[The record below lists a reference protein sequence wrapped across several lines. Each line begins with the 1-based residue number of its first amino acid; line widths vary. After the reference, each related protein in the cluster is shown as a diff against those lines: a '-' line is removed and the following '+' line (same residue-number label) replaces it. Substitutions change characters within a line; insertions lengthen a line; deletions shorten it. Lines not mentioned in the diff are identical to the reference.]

1 MNRVLRMT
9 LVAALGMMTI
19 NSMAQ
24 VERPGETT
32 VLDATWT
39 EISAPSATSD
49 GDLHLAGNSVI
60 NFTIKDITK
69 SNYPYSYIATLEVR
83 SANNTVKGTKYYQVN
98 RDKNGNITWKV
109 SDTSGS
115 NWNPTYN
122 WKDVT
127 DVTDNSVKGSIT
139 VSDGATGDYLYM
151 EISGTDDSF
160 WSTDDSFWSK
170 NEVILTALSSTT
182 NRYDIYDHVGLFGG
196 DTGTDINS
204 NRIKDHNDPIDVYV
218 HRTIAGDGAWS
229 TLCLPF
235 DLTDFKVRKAF
246 GDDIVY
252 AEFDRVDLTK
262 KEIHFQSTK
271 EGMKA
276 GQPYLIK
283 NSKATIDNFFADDV
297 TFTKTGI
304 ENLNKSGRK
313 STKVSKGYY
322 YVGLLE
328 PTKVNNN
335 GDATYNFNNRAV
347 YIANPDNDGVQKLKK
362 LSTNGI
368 IKAFRAY
375 LYFPVSNNEIEAG
388 AKESSL
394 FLSLDDILDGGI
406 TGVDKITVDGK
417 PVNNNIYNLNG
428 QLVGTDASVL
438 PQGIYVRNGKKFVI
452 K

>member
-39 EISAPSATSD
+39 EVHKPSATSD

-69 SNYPYSYIATLEVR
+69 SNKSYSYIATLEVR

-98 RDKNGNITWKV
+98 RDRKGNITWKV
-109 SDTSGS
+109 SDTKS
-115 NWNPTYN
+115 NFWGTTYYD

-151 EISGTDDSF
+151 AISIQNKTG
-160 WSTDDSFWSK
+160 
-170 NEVILTALSSTT
+170 EVILTALSSTT
-182 NRYDIYDHVGLFGG
+182 NRYDIYDHVGLFGD
-196 DTGTDINS
+196 DTGTAEADIKS
-204 NRIKDHNDPIDVYV
+204 NRMKDHKAPIDVYV

-235 DLTDFKVRKAF
+235 DLTDFKVKKAF

-252 AEFDRVDLTK
+252 AEFDHVNLTK
-262 KEIHFQSTK
+262 KEIHFMSTE

-276 GQPYLIK
+276 GRPYLIK

-297 TFTKTGI
+297 TFTKTDI
-304 ENLNKSGRK
+304 ENLNKNHRR
-313 STKVSKGYY
+313 STKKSEGYY

-328 PTKVNNN
+328 PTEVNNN
-335 GDATYNFNNRAV
+335 GDATYNPNNRAV
-347 YIANPDNDGVQKLKK
+347 YIANPDNKGVQKLKK
-362 LSTNGI
+362 LKNGT

-375 LYFPVSNNEIEAG
+375 LYFPVSNNEFEAG

>member
-1 MNRVLRMT
+1 MT

-24 VERPGETT
+24 VERPGQTT
-32 VLDATWT
+32 VLDAKWT
-39 EISAPSATSD
+39 EISEPSATSD
-49 GDLHLAGNSVI
+49 GDLHLAGQSTI
-60 NFTIKDITK
+60 NFTIQDKGTGR
-69 SNYPYSYIATLEVR
+69 NYTYIATLEVR
-83 SANNTVKGTKYYQVN
+83 GKDGKAKATKYYKISYDTHLFFSKYKWEESD
-98 RDKNGNITWKV
+98 DKTNWTEIKNI
-109 SDTSGS
+109 SDKST
-115 NWNPTYN
+115 T
-122 WKDVT
+122 
-127 DVTDNSVKGSIT
+127 GSIT
-139 VSDGATGDYLYM
+139 IENGETGDYLYM
-151 EISGTDDSF
+151 EISGT
-160 WSTDDSFWSK
+160 DSFWSK

-182 NRYDIYDHVGLFGG
+182 KRYDIYDHVGLFGN
-196 DTGTDINS
+196 DTGTADIQS
-204 NRIKDHNDPIDVYV
+204 NRIKDHNAPIDVYV
-218 HRTIAGDGAWS
+218 HRTIAGGGAWS

-235 DLTDFKVRKAF
+235 DLTHFKVQKAF

-262 KEIHFQSTK
+262 KEIHFKSTTG
-271 EGMKA
+271 GMKA

-304 ENLNKSGRK
+304 ENLNKNRRK
-313 STKVSKGYY
+313 STKVSEGYY

-328 PTKVNNN
+328 PTQVNNN
-335 GDATYNFNNRAV
+335 GDATYNSNNRAV
-347 YIANPDNDGVQKLKK
+347 YIANPDEDRVQKLKK

-375 LYFPVSNNEIEAG
+375 LYFPVSNNEFEAG

>member
-9 LVAALGMMTI
+9 LVAALGMVTI
-19 NSMAQ
+19 NSIAQ
-24 VERPGETT
+24 VERPGQTT
-32 VLDATWT
+32 VLDAKWT
-39 EISAPSATSD
+39 EISEPSATSD
-49 GDLHLAGNSVI
+49 GDLHLAGQSTI
-60 NFTIKDITK
+60 NFTIQDKGTGL
-69 SNYPYSYIATLEVR
+69 NYTYIATLEVR
-83 SANNTVKGTKYYQVN
+83 GKDGKAKATKYYKISYVIFSEYKWEESD
-98 RDKNGNITWKV
+98 DKTNWTEIKNI
-109 SDTSGS
+109 SDKST
-115 NWNPTYN
+115 T
-122 WKDVT
+122 
-127 DVTDNSVKGSIT
+127 GSIT
-139 VSDGATGDYLYM
+139 IENGATGDYLYM
-151 EISGTDDSF
+151 EISGTG
-160 WSTDDSFWSK
+160 
-170 NEVILTALSSTT
+170 EVILTALSSTT
-182 NRYDIYDHVGLFGG
+182 KRYDIYDHVGLFGG
-196 DTGTDINS
+196 DTGTDIES
-204 NRIKDHNDPIDVYV
+204 NRIKDHNAPIDVYV

-246 GDDIVY
+246 GDSIVY
-252 AEFDRVDLTK
+252 AEFDHVDLTK

-297 TFTKTGI
+297 TFTKDSI
-304 ENLNKSGRK
+304 ETINNNGRK
-313 STKVSKGYY
+313 STKESEGYY

-328 PTKVNNN
+328 PTKVNNY
-335 GDATYNFNNRAV
+335 GDATYNPNNRAV
-347 YIANPDNDGVQKLKK
+347 YIANPDNGVQKLKK
-362 LSTNGI
+362 LSTDGI

>member
-9 LVAALGMMTI
+9 LVAALGMVTI
-19 NSMAQ
+19 NSIAQ
-24 VERPGETT
+24 VERPGQTT

-39 EISAPSATSD
+39 EISEPSATSD
-49 GDLHLAGNSVI
+49 GDLHLAGQSTI
-60 NFTIKDITK
+60 NFTIQDKGTGLK
-69 SNYPYSYIATLEVR
+69 YTYIATLEVR
-83 SANNTVKGTKYYQVN
+83 DKDGQAKAKKYYQISYGVISGYKWEESY
-98 RDKNGNITWKV
+98 DKKNWTEIKNI
-109 SDTSGS
+109 S
-115 NWNPTYN
+115 NKST
-122 WKDVT
+122 T
-127 DVTDNSVKGSIT
+127 GSIT
-139 VSDGATGDYLYM
+139 IENGETGDYLYM
-151 EISGTDDSF
+151 EISDTGGIF
-160 WSTDDSFWSK
+160 PK
-170 NEVILTALSSTT
+170 NEVILTSLSSTT
-182 NRYDIYDHVGLFGG
+182 NRYDIYDHVGLFGE
-196 DTGTDINS
+196 DTGTAEADIKS
-204 NRIKDHNDPIDVYV
+204 NRIKDHNAPIDVYV

-235 DLTDFKVRKAF
+235 DLTNFKVKKAF

-252 AEFDRVDLTK
+252 AEFDHVDLTK
-262 KEIHFQSTK
+262 KEIHFKSTK
-271 EGMKA
+271 DGMKA

-297 TFTKTGI
+297 IFTKTGI
-304 ENLNKSGRK
+304 ETINNNGRK
-313 STKVSKGYY
+313 STKESEGYY

-328 PTKVNNN
+328 PTEVNNN
-335 GDATYNFNNRAV
+335 GDATYNSNNRAV
-347 YIANPDNDGVQKLKK
+347 YIANPDNGVQKLKK
-362 LSTNGI
+362 LSTDGI

-375 LYFPVSNNEIEAG
+375 LYFPVSNNEFEAG
-388 AKESSL
+388 DKESSL

>member
-24 VERPGETT
+24 VERPGQTT
-32 VLDATWT
+32 VLDAKWT
-39 EISAPSATSD
+39 EISEPSATSD
-49 GDLHLAGNSVI
+49 GDLHLAGQSTI
-60 NFTIKDITK
+60 NFTIQDKGTGR
-69 SNYPYSYIATLEVR
+69 NYTYIATLEVR
-83 SANNTVKGTKYYQVN
+83 GKDGKAKATKYYKISYDTHLFFSKYKWEESD
-98 RDKNGNITWKV
+98 DKTNWTEIKNI
-109 SDTSGS
+109 SDKST
-115 NWNPTYN
+115 T
-122 WKDVT
+122 
-127 DVTDNSVKGSIT
+127 GSIT
-139 VSDGATGDYLYM
+139 IENGATGDYLYM
-151 EISGTDDSF
+151 EISGTG
-160 WSTDDSFWSK
+160 
-170 NEVILTALSSTT
+170 EVILTALSSTT
-182 NRYDIYDHVGLFGG
+182 KRYDIYDDVRLFGE
-196 DTGTDINS
+196 DTGTDIKS
-204 NRIKDHNDPIDVYV
+204 NRMKDHNDPIDVYV
-218 HRTIAGDGAWS
+218 HRTIAGGGAWS

-235 DLTDFKVRKAF
+235 DLTHFKVQKAF

-262 KEIHFQSTK
+262 KEIHFKSTTG
-271 EGMKA
+271 GMKA

-297 TFTKTGI
+297 TFTKTDI
-304 ENLNKSGRK
+304 EDLNKNGRK
-313 STKVSKGYY
+313 STKESEGYY

-335 GDATYNFNNRAV
+335 GDATYNSDNRAV
-347 YIANPDNDGVQKLKK
+347 YIANPDEDGVQKLKK
-362 LSTNGI
+362 LSPDGS

-375 LYFPVSNNEIEAG
+375 LYFPVSNNEFEAG

>member
-1 MNRVLRMT
+1 MT

-24 VERPGETT
+24 VERPGQTT
-32 VLDATWT
+32 VLDAKWT
-39 EISAPSATSD
+39 EISEPSATSD
-49 GDLHLAGNSVI
+49 GDLHLAGQSTI
-60 NFTIKDITK
+60 NFTIQDKGTGR
-69 SNYPYSYIATLEVR
+69 NYTYIATLEVR
-83 SANNTVKGTKYYQVN
+83 GKDGKAKATKYYKISYDTHLFFSKYKWEESD
-98 RDKNGNITWKV
+98 DKTNWTEIKNI
-109 SDTSGS
+109 SDKST
-115 NWNPTYN
+115 T
-122 WKDVT
+122 
-127 DVTDNSVKGSIT
+127 GSIT
-139 VSDGATGDYLYM
+139 IENGATGDYLYM
-151 EISGTDDSF
+151 EISGTG
-160 WSTDDSFWSK
+160 
-170 NEVILTALSSTT
+170 EVILTALSSTT
-182 NRYDIYDHVGLFGG
+182 KRYDIYDDVRLFGE
-196 DTGTDINS
+196 DTGTDIKS
-204 NRIKDHNDPIDVYV
+204 NRMKDHNDPIDVYV
-218 HRTIAGDGAWS
+218 HRTIAGGGAWS

-235 DLTDFKVRKAF
+235 DLTHFKVQKAF

-262 KEIHFQSTK
+262 KEIHFKSTTG
-271 EGMKA
+271 GMKA
-276 GQPYLIK
+276 GQPYLIQ
-283 NSKATIDNFFADDV
+283 NRKATIDNFFADDV
-297 TFTKTGI
+297 TFTKTDI
-304 ENLNKSGRK
+304 EDLNKNGRK
-313 STKVSKGYY
+313 STKESEGYY

-335 GDATYNFNNRAV
+335 GDATYNSDNRAV
-347 YIANPDNDGVQKLKK
+347 YIANPDEDGVQKLKK
-362 LSTNGI
+362 LSPDGS

-375 LYFPVSNNEIEAG
+375 LYFPVSNNEFEAG

>member
-1 MNRVLRMT
+1 MT

-83 SANNTVKGTKYYQVN
+83 SANKTVKGTKYYQVN
-98 RDKNGNITWKV
+98 RDKEGNITWKV
-109 SDTSGS
+109 SYTKSG
-115 NWNPTYN
+115 NWMPNYD

-151 EISGTDDSF
+151 AISGPGEAISGPG
-160 WSTDDSFWSK
+160 
-170 NEVILTALSSTT
+170 EVILTALSSTT

-297 TFTKTGI
+297 IFTKTGI
-304 ENLNKSGRK
+304 ETINKNGRRSRK
-313 STKVSKGYY
+313 ESEGYY

-328 PTKVNNN
+328 PTEVNNN
-335 GDATYNFNNRAV
+335 GDATYNPNNRAV
-347 YIANPDNDGVQKLKK
+347 YIANPDNEGVQKLKK
-362 LSTNGI
+362 LKNGT

-375 LYFPVSNNEIEAG
+375 LYFPVSNNEFEAG

>member
-1 MNRVLRMT
+1 MT

-19 NSMAQ
+19 NSIAQ
-24 VERPGETT
+24 VERPGQTT
-32 VLDATWT
+32 VLDAKWT
-39 EISAPSATSD
+39 EISEPSATSD
-49 GDLHLAGNSVI
+49 GDLHLAGQSTI
-60 NFTIKDITK
+60 NFTIQDKGTGL
-69 SNYPYSYIATLEVR
+69 YYTYIATLEVR
-83 SANNTVKGTKYYQVN
+83 DKDGKVKAKKYYKISSVWG
-98 RDKNGNITWKV
+98 RGYKWEESTDKTNWTEIKNI
-109 SDTSGS
+109 SDKST
-115 NWNPTYN
+115 T
-122 WKDVT
+122 
-127 DVTDNSVKGSIT
+127 GSIT
-139 VSDGATGDYLYM
+139 IENGETGDCLYM
-151 EISGTDDSF
+151 EISDTGGF
-160 WSTDDSFWSK
+160 LSK
-170 NEVILTALSSTT
+170 NEVILTSLSSTT
-182 NRYDIYDHVGLFGG
+182 NRYDIYDHVGLFGE
-196 DTGTDINS
+196 DTGTAEADIQS
-204 NRIKDHNDPIDVYV
+204 NCIKDHNAPIDVYV
-218 HRTIAGDGAWS
+218 HRTIAGNGAWS

-235 DLTDFKVRKAF
+235 DLTDFKVKKAF

-252 AEFDRVDLTK
+252 AEFDHVDLTK
-262 KEIHFQSTK
+262 KEIYFKSTK

-304 ENLNKSGRK
+304 ENINKNGRK
-313 STKVSKGYY
+313 STKESEGYY

-328 PTKVNNN
+328 PTKVNNY
-335 GDATYNFNNRAV
+335 GDATYNSNNRAV
-347 YIANPDNDGVQKLKK
+347 YIANPDNGVQKLKK
-362 LSTNGI
+362 LSTDGI

-375 LYFPVSNNEIEAG
+375 LYFPVSNNEFEAG
-388 AKESSL
+388 DKESSL

>member
-24 VERPGETT
+24 VERPGQTT
-32 VLDATWT
+32 VLDAKWT
-39 EISAPSATSD
+39 EVYKPSATSD

-69 SNYPYSYIATLEVR
+69 SYYPYSYIATLEVR
-83 SANNTVKGTKYYQVN
+83 SANKTVKGTKYYQVN
-98 RDKNGNITWKV
+98 RDKEGNVTWKV
-109 SDTSGS
+109 SDTKSGS
-115 NWNPTYN
+115 NRNPTYN

-151 EISGTDDSF
+151 AISGPGEAISGPG
-160 WSTDDSFWSK
+160 
-170 NEVILTALSSTT
+170 EVILTALSSTT

-204 NRIKDHNDPIDVYV
+204 NRIKDHNAPIDVYV
-218 HRTIAGDGAWS
+218 HRTIAGGGAWS

-262 KEIHFQSTK
+262 KEIHFKSTTG
-271 EGMKA
+271 GMTA

-297 TFTKTGI
+297 TFTKDSI
-304 ENLNKSGRK
+304 ETINNNGRK
-313 STKVSKGYY
+313 STKESEGYY

-328 PTKVNNN
+328 PTKVNNY
-335 GDATYNFNNRAV
+335 GDTYNPNNRAV
-347 YIANPDNDGVQKLKK
+347 YIANPDNGVQKLKI
-362 LSTNGI
+362 LSTDGI

>member
-9 LVAALGMMTI
+9 LVAALGMVTI
-19 NSMAQ
+19 NSIAQ
-24 VERPGETT
+24 VERPGQTT
-32 VLDATWT
+32 VLDAKWT
-39 EISAPSATSD
+39 EISEPSATSD
-49 GDLHLAGNSVI
+49 GDLHLAGQSTI
-60 NFTIKDITK
+60 NFTIQDKGTGAK
-69 SNYPYSYIATLEVR
+69 YTYIATLEVR
-83 SANNTVKGTKYYQVN
+83 GKDGKAKATKYYKISYVTHLFFSEYKWEESD
-98 RDKNGNITWKV
+98 DKKNWTEIKNI
-109 SDTSGS
+109 S
-115 NWNPTYN
+115 NKST
-122 WKDVT
+122 T
-127 DVTDNSVKGSIT
+127 GSIT
-139 VSDGATGDYLYM
+139 IENGETGDYLYM
-151 EISGTDDSF
+151 EISDTDGYG
-160 WSTDDSFWSK
+160 SK
-170 NEVILTALSSTT
+170 YEVILTALSSTT
-182 NRYDIYDHVGLFGG
+182 NRYDIYDHVGLFGD
-196 DTGTDINS
+196 DTGTTEADIKS
-204 NRIKDHNDPIDVYV
+204 NRIKDHNAPIDVYV
-218 HRTIAGDGAWS
+218 HRTIAGAGAWS

-235 DLTDFKVRKAF
+235 DLTDFKVKKAF

-262 KEIHFQSTK
+262 KEIHFKSTTG
-271 EGMKA
+271 GMTA

-297 TFTKTGI
+297 TFYKTVI
-304 ENLNKSGRK
+304 ETINMNGRK
-313 STKVSKGYY
+313 STNESEGYY

-347 YIANPDNDGVQKLKK
+347 YIANPDNDGVQKLKI
-362 LSTNGI
+362 LSTNGT

-375 LYFPVSNNEIEAG
+375 LYFPVSNNEFEAG

>member
-1 MNRVLRMT
+1 MT

-39 EISAPSATSD
+39 EISEPSATSD

-69 SNYPYSYIATLEVR
+69 SKYSYSYIATLEVR
-83 SANNTVKGTKYYQVN
+83 STSNTVKGTKYYQVN
-98 RDKNGNITWKV
+98 RDIKGNITWKV
-109 SDTSGS
+109 SDTKSG
-115 NWNPTYN
+115 NWMPNYD

-151 EISGTDDSF
+151 AISTQGTGG
-160 WSTDDSFWSK
+160 
-170 NEVILTALSSTT
+170 EVILTALSSTT

-196 DTGTDINS
+196 DTGTDIKS
-204 NRIKDHNDPIDVYV
+204 NRIKDHNAPIDVYV

-262 KEIHFQSTK
+262 KEIHFKSTTG
-271 EGMKA
+271 GMTA

-297 TFTKTGI
+297 IFTKTGI
-304 ENLNKSGRK
+304 ETINKNGRRSRK
-313 STKVSKGYY
+313 ESEGYY

-328 PTKVNNN
+328 PTEVNNN
-335 GDATYNFNNRAV
+335 GDATYNPNNRAV
-347 YIANPDNDGVQKLKK
+347 YIANPDNGVQKLKI
-362 LSTNGI
+362 LSTDGI

-375 LYFPVSNNEIEAG
+375 LYFPVSNNEFEAG

>member
-1 MNRVLRMT
+1 MT

-24 VERPGETT
+24 VERPGQTT
-32 VLDATWT
+32 VLDAKWT
-39 EISAPSATSD
+39 EISEPSATSD
-49 GDLHLAGNSVI
+49 GDLHLAGQSTI
-60 NFTIKDITK
+60 NFTIQDKGTGR
-69 SNYPYSYIATLEVR
+69 NYTYIATLEVR
-83 SANNTVKGTKYYQVN
+83 GKDGKAKATKYYKISYDTHLFFSKYKWEESD
-98 RDKNGNITWKV
+98 DKTNWTEIKNI
-109 SDTSGS
+109 SDKST
-115 NWNPTYN
+115 T
-122 WKDVT
+122 
-127 DVTDNSVKGSIT
+127 GSIT
-139 VSDGATGDYLYM
+139 IENGATGDYLYM
-151 EISGTDDSF
+151 EISGTG
-160 WSTDDSFWSK
+160 
-170 NEVILTALSSTT
+170 EVILTALSSTT
-182 NRYDIYDHVGLFGG
+182 KRYDIYDHVRLFGE
-196 DTGTDINS
+196 DTGTNIKS
-204 NRIKDHNDPIDVYV
+204 NRMKDHNDPIDVYV
-218 HRTIAGDGAWS
+218 HRTIAGGGAWS

-235 DLTDFKVRKAF
+235 DLTHFKVQKAF

-262 KEIHFQSTK
+262 KEIHFKSTTG
-271 EGMKA
+271 GMKA
-276 GQPYLIK
+276 GQPYLIQ
-283 NSKATIDNFFADDV
+283 NRKATIDNFFADDV
-297 TFTKTGI
+297 TFTKTDI
-304 ENLNKSGRK
+304 EDLNKNGRK
-313 STKVSKGYY
+313 STKESEGYY

-335 GDATYNFNNRAV
+335 GDATYNSDNRAV
-347 YIANPDNDGVQKLKK
+347 YIANPDEDGVQKLKK
-362 LSTNGI
+362 LSPDGS

-375 LYFPVSNNEIEAG
+375 LYFPVSNNEFEAG

>member
-1 MNRVLRMT
+1 MT

-24 VERPGETT
+24 VERPGQTT
-32 VLDATWT
+32 VLDAKWT
-39 EISAPSATSD
+39 EISEPSATSD
-49 GDLHLAGNSVI
+49 GDLHLAGQSTI
-60 NFTIKDITK
+60 NFTIQDKGTGR
-69 SNYPYSYIATLEVR
+69 NYTYIATLEVR
-83 SANNTVKGTKYYQVN
+83 GKDGKAKATKYYKISYDTHLFFSKYKWEESD
-98 RDKNGNITWKV
+98 DKTNWTEIKNI
-109 SDTSGS
+109 SDKST
-115 NWNPTYN
+115 T
-122 WKDVT
+122 
-127 DVTDNSVKGSIT
+127 GSIT
-139 VSDGATGDYLYM
+139 IENGATGDYLYM
-151 EISGTDDSF
+151 EISGTG
-160 WSTDDSFWSK
+160 
-170 NEVILTALSSTT
+170 EVILTALSSTT
-182 NRYDIYDHVGLFGG
+182 KRYDIYDHVGLFGN
-196 DTGTDINS
+196 DTGTADIQS

-235 DLTDFKVRKAF
+235 DLTDVKVKKAF
-246 GDDIVY
+246 GDEIVY
-252 AEFDRVDLTK
+252 AEFDHVNLTK
-262 KEIHFQSTK
+262 KEIHFKSTTG
-271 EGMKA
+271 GMTA
-276 GQPYLIK
+276 GQPYLLK

-304 ENLNKSGRK
+304 ETINNNGRK
-313 STKVSKGYY
+313 STKESEGYY

-347 YIANPDNDGVQKLKK
+347 YIANPDEDGVQKLKK
-362 LSTNGI
+362 LSTNGT

-375 LYFPVSNNEIEAG
+375 LYFPVSNNEFEAG
-388 AKESSL
+388 DKESSL

>member
-32 VLDATWT
+32 VLDAKWT
-39 EISAPSATSD
+39 EISEPSATSD
-49 GDLHLAGNSVI
+49 GDLHLAGQSTI
-60 NFTIKDITK
+60 NFTIQDRGTGLT
-69 SNYPYSYIATLEVR
+69 YTYIATLEVR
-83 SANNTVKGTKYYQVN
+83 DKDGQAKAKKYYKILYGVISGYKWEESY
-98 RDKNGNITWKV
+98 DKKNWTEIKNI
-109 SDTSGS
+109 S
-115 NWNPTYN
+115 NKST
-122 WKDVT
+122 T
-127 DVTDNSVKGSIT
+127 GSIT
-139 VSDGATGDYLYM
+139 IENGATGDYLYM
-151 EISGTDDSF
+151 EISGTG
-160 WSTDDSFWSK
+160 
-170 NEVILTALSSTT
+170 EVILTALSSTT
-182 NRYDIYDHVGLFGG
+182 KRYDIYDHVGLFGG
-196 DTGTDINS
+196 DTGTDIES
-204 NRIKDHNDPIDVYV
+204 NRIKDHNAPIDVYV

-246 GDDIVY
+246 GDSIVY
-252 AEFDRVDLTK
+252 AEFDHVDLTK

-297 TFTKTGI
+297 TFTKDSI
-304 ENLNKSGRK
+304 ETINNNGRK
-313 STKVSKGYY
+313 STKESEGYY

-328 PTKVNNN
+328 PTKVNNY
-335 GDATYNFNNRAV
+335 GDATYNPNNRAV
-347 YIANPDNDGVQKLKK
+347 YIANPDNGVQKLKK
-362 LSTNGI
+362 LSTDGI

-375 LYFPVSNNEIEAG
+375 LYFPVSNNEFEAG
-388 AKESSL
+388 DKESSL

>member
-1 MNRVLRMT
+1 MT
-9 LVAALGMMTI
+9 LVAALGMVTI
-19 NSMAQ
+19 NSIAQ
-24 VERPGETT
+24 VERPGQTT

-49 GDLHLAGNSVI
+49 GDLHLAGQSTI
-60 NFTIKDITK
+60 NFTIQDKGTGVT
-69 SNYPYSYIATLEVR
+69 YTYIATLEVR
-83 SANNTVKGTKYYQVN
+83 GKDGKAKATKYYKISYVPFFVYKWEESD
-98 RDKNGNITWKV
+98 DKTNWTEIKNI
-109 SDTSGS
+109 S
-115 NWNPTYN
+115 NKST
-122 WKDVT
+122 T
-127 DVTDNSVKGSIT
+127 GSIT
-139 VSDGATGDYLYM
+139 IENGETGDYLYM
-151 EISGTDDSF
+151 EISDTGGILP
-160 WSTDDSFWSK
+160 K

-182 NRYDIYDHVGLFGG
+182 KRYDIYDHVGLFGE
-196 DTGTDINS
+196 DTGTANINS
-204 NRIKDHNDPIDVYV
+204 NRIKDHKAPIDVYV

-235 DLTDFKVRKAF
+235 DLTHFKVQKAF
-246 GDDIVY
+246 GDDKIVY

-262 KEIHFQSTK
+262 KEIHFKSTTG
-271 EGMKA
+271 GMKA

-297 TFTKTGI
+297 TFTKDGI
-304 ENLNKSGRK
+304 KDLNKSGRK
-313 STKVSKGYY
+313 SMKESEGYY

-328 PTKVNNN
+328 PTQVNNN
-335 GDATYNFNNRAV
+335 GDATYNSYNRAV

-362 LSTNGI
+362 LSTNGT

-375 LYFPVSNNEIEAG
+375 LYFPVSNNEFEAG

>member
-39 EISAPSATSD
+39 EVHKPSATSD

-69 SNYPYSYIATLEVR
+69 SNYSYSYIATLEVR
-83 SANNTVKGTKYYQVN
+83 SANKTVKGTKYYQVN
-98 RDKNGNITWKV
+98 RDIRGNITWKV
-109 SDTSGS
+109 SDTKSGS
-115 NWNPTYN
+115 NWNPIYN

-127 DVTDNSVKGSIT
+127 DVTDNSVEGSIT

-151 EISGTDDSF
+151 EISGADIF
-160 WSTDDSFWSK
+160 WPK
-170 NEVILTALSSTT
+170 NNEVILTALSSTT
-182 NRYDIYDHVGLFGG
+182 NRYDIYDHVRLFGE
-196 DTGTDINS
+196 DTGTTEADIVS

-235 DLTDFKVRKAF
+235 DLTHFKVQKAF
-246 GDDIVY
+246 GDDDIVY
-252 AEFDRVDLTK
+252 AEFDHVDLTK

-297 TFTKTGI
+297 IFTKTGI
-304 ENLNKSGRK
+304 ETINKNGRR
-313 STKVSKGYY
+313 STKKSEGYY

-328 PTKVNNN
+328 PTEVNNN
-335 GDATYNFNNRAV
+335 GDATYNPYNRAV
-347 YIANPDNDGVQKLKK
+347 YIANPDEDGVQKLKR
-362 LSTNGI
+362 LSTDGI

-375 LYFPVSNNEIEAG
+375 LYFPVSNNEFDEAG

>member
-24 VERPGETT
+24 VERPGQTT
-32 VLDATWT
+32 VLDAKWT
-39 EISAPSATSD
+39 EISEPSATSD
-49 GDLHLAGNSVI
+49 GDLHLAGQSTI
-60 NFTIKDITK
+60 NFTIQDKGTGR
-69 SNYPYSYIATLEVR
+69 NYTYIATLEVR
-83 SANNTVKGTKYYQVN
+83 GKDGKAKATKYYKISYDTHLFFSKYKWEESD
-98 RDKNGNITWKV
+98 DKTNWTEIKNI
-109 SDTSGS
+109 SDKST
-115 NWNPTYN
+115 T
-122 WKDVT
+122 
-127 DVTDNSVKGSIT
+127 GSIT
-139 VSDGATGDYLYM
+139 IENGATGDYLYM
-151 EISGTDDSF
+151 EISGTG
-160 WSTDDSFWSK
+160 
-170 NEVILTALSSTT
+170 EVILTALSSTT
-182 NRYDIYDHVGLFGG
+182 KRYDIYDDVRLFGE
-196 DTGTDINS
+196 DTGTDIKS
-204 NRIKDHNDPIDVYV
+204 NRMKDHNDPIDVYV
-218 HRTIAGDGAWS
+218 HRTIAGGGSWS

-235 DLTDFKVRKAF
+235 DLTHFKVQKAF

-262 KEIHFQSTK
+262 KEIHFKSTTG
-271 EGMKA
+271 GMKA
-276 GQPYLIK
+276 GQPYLIQ
-283 NSKATIDNFFADDV
+283 NRKATIDNFFADDV
-297 TFTKTGI
+297 TFTKTDI
-304 ENLNKSGRK
+304 EDLNKNGRK
-313 STKVSKGYY
+313 STKESEGYY

-335 GDATYNFNNRAV
+335 GDATYNSDNRAV
-347 YIANPDNDGVQKLKK
+347 YIANPDEDGVQKLKK
-362 LSTNGI
+362 LSPDGS
-368 IKAFRAY
+368 IKDFRAY
-375 LYFPVSNNEIEAG
+375 LYFPVSNNEFEAG

>member
-1 MNRVLRMT
+1 MT

-24 VERPGETT
+24 VERPGQTT
-32 VLDATWT
+32 VLDAKWT
-39 EISAPSATSD
+39 EISEPSATSD
-49 GDLHLAGNSVI
+49 GDLHLAGQSTI
-60 NFTIKDITK
+60 NFTIQDKGTGR
-69 SNYPYSYIATLEVR
+69 NYTYIATLEVR
-83 SANNTVKGTKYYQVN
+83 GKDGKAKATKYYKISYDTHLFFSKYKWEESD
-98 RDKNGNITWKV
+98 DKTNWTEIKNI
-109 SDTSGS
+109 SDKST
-115 NWNPTYN
+115 T
-122 WKDVT
+122 
-127 DVTDNSVKGSIT
+127 GSIT
-139 VSDGATGDYLYM
+139 IENGATGDYLYM
-151 EISGTDDSF
+151 EISGTG
-160 WSTDDSFWSK
+160 
-170 NEVILTALSSTT
+170 EVILTALSSTT
-182 NRYDIYDHVGLFGG
+182 KRYDIYDDVRLFGE
-196 DTGTDINS
+196 DTGTDIKS
-204 NRIKDHNDPIDVYV
+204 NRMKDHNDPIDVYV
-218 HRTIAGDGAWS
+218 HRTIAGGGAWS

-235 DLTDFKVRKAF
+235 DLTHFKVQKAF

-262 KEIHFQSTK
+262 KEIHFKSTTG
-271 EGMKA
+271 GMKA
-276 GQPYLIK
+276 GQPYLIQ
-283 NSKATIDNFFADDV
+283 NRKATIDNFFADDV
-297 TFTKTGI
+297 TFTKTDI
-304 ENLNKSGRK
+304 EDLNKNGRK
-313 STKVSKGYY
+313 STKESEGYY

-335 GDATYNFNNRAV
+335 GDATYNSDNRAV
-347 YIANPDNDGVQKLKK
+347 YIANPDEDGVQKLKK
-362 LSTNGI
+362 LSPDGS

-375 LYFPVSNNEIEAG
+375 LYFPVSNNEYEAG

>member
-19 NSMAQ
+19 NSIAQ

-39 EISAPSATSD
+39 EISEPSATSD
-49 GDLHLAGNSVI
+49 GDLHLAGQSTI
-60 NFTIKDITK
+60 NFTIQDKGTGVR
-69 SNYPYSYIATLEVR
+69 YTYIATLEVR
-83 SANNTVKGTKYYQVN
+83 GKDGKVKATKYYQISYGVISGYKWKESD
-98 RDKNGNITWKV
+98 DKKHWTEIKNI
-109 SDTSGS
+109 S
-115 NWNPTYN
+115 NKST
-122 WKDVT
+122 T
-127 DVTDNSVKGSIT
+127 GSIT
-139 VSDGATGDYLYM
+139 IENGETGDYLYM
-151 EISGTDDSF
+151 EISDTGGILP
-160 WSTDDSFWSK
+160 K

-182 NRYDIYDHVGLFGG
+182 NRYDIYDHVRLFGE
-196 DTGTDINS
+196 DTGTAEIKS

-218 HRTIAGDGAWS
+218 HRTIAGGGAWS

-235 DLTDFKVRKAF
+235 DLTHFKVQKAF
-246 GDDIVY
+246 GDDDIVY
-252 AEFDRVDLTK
+252 AEFDHVDLTK

-304 ENLNKSGRK
+304 ETINNNGRK
-313 STKVSKGYY
+313 STKESKGYY

-328 PTKVNNN
+328 PTKVNNY
-335 GDATYNFNNRAV
+335 GDATYNSNNRAV
-347 YIANPDNDGVQKLKK
+347 YIANPDEDGVQKLKR
-362 LSTNGI
+362 LSTDGT

-375 LYFPVSNNEIEAG
+375 LYFPVSNNEFEAG

>member
-24 VERPGETT
+24 VERPGQTT
-32 VLDATWT
+32 VLDAKWT
-39 EISAPSATSD
+39 EISEPSATSD
-49 GDLHLAGNSVI
+49 GDLHLAGQSTI
-60 NFTIKDITK
+60 NFTIQDKGTGR
-69 SNYPYSYIATLEVR
+69 NYTYIATLEVR
-83 SANNTVKGTKYYQVN
+83 GKDGKAKATKYYKISYDTHLFFSKYKWEESD
-98 RDKNGNITWKV
+98 DKTNWTEIKNI
-109 SDTSGS
+109 SDKST
-115 NWNPTYN
+115 T
-122 WKDVT
+122 
-127 DVTDNSVKGSIT
+127 GSIT
-139 VSDGATGDYLYM
+139 IENGATGDYLYM
-151 EISGTDDSF
+151 EISGTG
-160 WSTDDSFWSK
+160 
-170 NEVILTALSSTT
+170 EVILTALSSTT
-182 NRYDIYDHVGLFGG
+182 KRYDIYDHVRLFGE
-196 DTGTDINS
+196 DTGTNIKS
-204 NRIKDHNDPIDVYV
+204 NRMKDHNDPIDVYV
-218 HRTIAGDGAWS
+218 HRTIAGGGAWS

-235 DLTDFKVRKAF
+235 DLTHFKVQKAF

-262 KEIHFQSTK
+262 KEIHFKSTTG
-271 EGMKA
+271 GMKA

-304 ENLNKSGRK
+304 ETINNNGRK
-313 STKVSKGYY
+313 STKESEGYY

-347 YIANPDNDGVQKLKK
+347 YIANPDEDGVQKLKK
-362 LSTNGI
+362 LSTNGT

-375 LYFPVSNNEIEAG
+375 LYFPVSNNEFEAG
-388 AKESSL
+388 DKESSL

>member
-1 MNRVLRMT
+1 MT

-24 VERPGETT
+24 VERPGQTT
-32 VLDATWT
+32 VLDAKWT
-39 EISAPSATSD
+39 EVHKLSATSD

-83 SANNTVKGTKYYQVN
+83 SANKTVKGTKYYQVN
-98 RDKNGNITWKV
+98 RDIKGNITWKV
-109 SDTSGS
+109 SDTKSDNFWGT
-115 NWNPTYN
+115 TYV

-151 EISGTDDSF
+151 AISKGIGC
-160 WSTDDSFWSK
+160 
-170 NEVILTALSSTT
+170 EVILTALSSTT
-182 NRYDIYDHVGLFGG
+182 KRYDIYDHVGLFGE
-196 DTGTDINS
+196 DTGTANINS

-235 DLTDFKVRKAF
+235 DLTDDKVKKAF
-246 GDDIVY
+246 GDDDIVY
-252 AEFDRVDLTK
+252 AEFDHVDLTK
-262 KEIHFQSTK
+262 KEIHFKSTTG
-271 EGMKA
+271 GMTA

-297 TFTKTGI
+297 TFTKTDI
-304 ENLNKSGRK
+304 ENLNKNHRR
-313 STKVSKGYY
+313 STKKSEGYY

-328 PTKVNNN
+328 PTKVNNY
-335 GDATYNFNNRAV
+335 GDATYNPNNRAV
-347 YIANPDNDGVQKLKK
+347 YIANPDNKGVQKLKK
-362 LSTNGI
+362 LKNGT

-375 LYFPVSNNEIEAG
+375 LYFPVSNNEFEAG

>member
-24 VERPGETT
+24 VERPGQTT
-32 VLDATWT
+32 VLDAKWT
-39 EISAPSATSD
+39 EISEPSATSD
-49 GDLHLAGNSVI
+49 GDLHLAGQSTI
-60 NFTIKDITK
+60 NFTIQDKGTGR
-69 SNYPYSYIATLEVR
+69 NYTYIATLEVR
-83 SANNTVKGTKYYQVN
+83 GKDGKAKATKYYKISYDTHLFFSKYKWEESD
-98 RDKNGNITWKV
+98 DKTNWTEIKNI
-109 SDTSGS
+109 SDKST
-115 NWNPTYN
+115 T
-122 WKDVT
+122 
-127 DVTDNSVKGSIT
+127 GSIT
-139 VSDGATGDYLYM
+139 IENGATGDYLYM
-151 EISGTDDSF
+151 EISGTG
-160 WSTDDSFWSK
+160 
-170 NEVILTALSSTT
+170 EVILTALSSTT
-182 NRYDIYDHVGLFGG
+182 KRYDIYDHVRLFGE
-196 DTGTDINS
+196 DTGTNIKS
-204 NRIKDHNDPIDVYV
+204 NRMKDHNDPIDVYV
-218 HRTIAGDGAWS
+218 HRTIAGGGAWS

-235 DLTDFKVRKAF
+235 DLTHFKVQKAF

-262 KEIHFQSTK
+262 KEIHFKATE

-304 ENLNKSGRK
+304 ETINNNGRK
-313 STKVSKGYY
+313 STKESEGYY

-347 YIANPDNDGVQKLKK
+347 YIANPDEDGVQKLKK
-362 LSTNGI
+362 LSTNGT

-375 LYFPVSNNEIEAG
+375 LYFPVSNNEFEAG
-388 AKESSL
+388 DKESSL

>member
-69 SNYPYSYIATLEVR
+69 SNKSYSYIATLEVR
-83 SANNTVKGTKYYQVN
+83 SANNTVKGTKYYKVN

-109 SDTSGS
+109 RDTKSG
-115 NWNPTYN
+115 NTYD

-151 EISGTDDSF
+151 AISGTDRS
-160 WSTDDSFWSK
+160 WSK

-182 NRYDIYDHVGLFGG
+182 KRYDIYDHVGLFGN
-196 DTGTDINS
+196 DTEADIKS
-204 NRIKDHNDPIDVYV
+204 NRIKDHKAPIDVYV
-218 HRTIAGDGAWS
+218 HRTIAGGGAWS

-235 DLTDFKVRKAF
+235 DLTDFKVKKAF

-252 AEFDRVDLTK
+252 AEFDHVNLTK
-262 KEIHFQSTK
+262 KEIHFKSTT
-271 EGMKA
+271 GGVKA

-304 ENLNKSGRK
+304 ETINNNGRK
-313 STKVSKGYY
+313 STKESEGYY

-362 LSTNGI
+362 LSTNGT

-375 LYFPVSNNEIEAG
+375 LYFPVSNNEFEAG
-388 AKESSL
+388 DKESSL

>member
-32 VLDATWT
+32 VLDARWT
-39 EISAPSATSD
+39 EISAPSATFD

-69 SNYPYSYIATLEVR
+69 SYYSYSYIATLEVR
-83 SANNTVKGTKYYQVN
+83 SANKTVKGTKYYQVN
-98 RDKNGNITWKV
+98 RDKKGNITWKV
-109 SDTSGS
+109 SDTKSG
-115 NWNPTYN
+115 NTYE

-151 EISGTDDSF
+151 AISGTDRS
-160 WSTDDSFWSK
+160 WSK

-182 NRYDIYDHVGLFGG
+182 KRYDIYDHVGLFGE
-196 DTGTDINS
+196 DTGTAEADIKS
-204 NRIKDHNDPIDVYV
+204 NRIKDHKAPIDVYV

-235 DLTDFKVRKAF
+235 DLTDSKVKKAF
-246 GDDIVY
+246 GDDDIVY
-252 AEFDRVDLTK
+252 AEFDHVDLTK

-276 GQPYLIK
+276 GKPYLIK

-297 TFTKTGI
+297 TFTKDSI
-304 ENLNKSGRK
+304 ETINNNGRK
-313 STKVSKGYY
+313 STKESEGYY

-328 PTKVNNN
+328 PTEVNNN
-335 GDATYNFNNRAV
+335 GDATYNPNNRAV
-347 YIANPDNDGVQKLKK
+347 YIANPDNEGVQKLKK
-362 LSTNGI
+362 LKNGT

-375 LYFPVSNNEIEAG
+375 LYFPVSNNEFEAG

>member
-1 MNRVLRMT
+1 MT

-24 VERPGETT
+24 VERPGQTT
-32 VLDATWT
+32 VLDAKWT
-39 EISAPSATSD
+39 EISEPSATSD
-49 GDLHLAGNSVI
+49 GDLHLAGQSTI
-60 NFTIKDITK
+60 NFTIQDKGTGR
-69 SNYPYSYIATLEVR
+69 NYTYIATLEVR
-83 SANNTVKGTKYYQVN
+83 GKDGKAKATKYYKISYDTHLFFSKYKWEESD
-98 RDKNGNITWKV
+98 DKTNWTEIKNI
-109 SDTSGS
+109 SDKST
-115 NWNPTYN
+115 T
-122 WKDVT
+122 
-127 DVTDNSVKGSIT
+127 GSIT
-139 VSDGATGDYLYM
+139 IENGATGDYLYM
-151 EISGTDDSF
+151 EISGTG
-160 WSTDDSFWSK
+160 
-170 NEVILTALSSTT
+170 EVILTALSSTT
-182 NRYDIYDHVGLFGG
+182 KRYDIYDHVRLFGE
-196 DTGTDINS
+196 DTGTDIKS
-204 NRIKDHNDPIDVYV
+204 NRMKDHNDPIDVYV
-218 HRTIAGDGAWS
+218 HRTIAGGGAWS

-235 DLTDFKVRKAF
+235 DLTHFKVQKAF

-262 KEIHFQSTK
+262 KEIHFKSTTG
-271 EGMKA
+271 GMKA

-297 TFTKTGI
+297 TFTKTDI
-304 ENLNKSGRK
+304 EDLNKNGRK
-313 STKVSKGYY
+313 STKESEGYY

-335 GDATYNFNNRAV
+335 GDATYNSDNRAV
-347 YIANPDNDGVQKLKK
+347 YIANPDEDGVQKLKK
-362 LSTNGI
+362 LSPDGS

-375 LYFPVSNNEIEAG
+375 LYFPVSNNEFEAG

>member
-24 VERPGETT
+24 VERPGQTT
-32 VLDATWT
+32 VLDAKWT
-39 EISAPSATSD
+39 EISEPSATSD
-49 GDLHLAGNSVI
+49 GDLHLAGQSTI
-60 NFTIKDITK
+60 NFTIQDKGTGR
-69 SNYPYSYIATLEVR
+69 NYTYIATLEVR
-83 SANNTVKGTKYYQVN
+83 GKDGKAKATKYYKISYDTHLFFSKYKWEESD
-98 RDKNGNITWKV
+98 DKTNWTEIKNI
-109 SDTSGS
+109 SDKST
-115 NWNPTYN
+115 T
-122 WKDVT
+122 
-127 DVTDNSVKGSIT
+127 GSIT
-139 VSDGATGDYLYM
+139 IENGATGDYLYM
-151 EISGTDDSF
+151 EISGTG
-160 WSTDDSFWSK
+160 
-170 NEVILTALSSTT
+170 EVILTALSSTT
-182 NRYDIYDHVGLFGG
+182 KRYDIYDHVRLFGE
-196 DTGTDINS
+196 DTGTNIKS
-204 NRIKDHNDPIDVYV
+204 NRMKDHNDPIDVYV
-218 HRTIAGDGAWS
+218 HRTIAGGGAWS

-235 DLTDFKVRKAF
+235 DLTHFKVQKAF

-262 KEIHFQSTK
+262 KEIHFKSTTG
-271 EGMKA
+271 GMKA

-297 TFTKTGI
+297 TFTKTDI
-304 ENLNKSGRK
+304 EDLNKNGRK
-313 STKVSKGYY
+313 STKESEGYY

-335 GDATYNFNNRAV
+335 GDATYNSDNRAV
-347 YIANPDNDGVQKLKK
+347 YIANPDEDGVQKLKK
-362 LSTNGI
+362 LSPDGS

-375 LYFPVSNNEIEAG
+375 LYFPVSNNEFEAG

>member
-1 MNRVLRMT
+1 MT

-24 VERPGETT
+24 VERPGQTT
-32 VLDATWT
+32 VLDAKWT
-39 EISAPSATSD
+39 EISEPSATSD
-49 GDLHLAGNSVI
+49 GDLHLAGQSTI
-60 NFTIKDITK
+60 NFTIQDKGTGL
-69 SNYPYSYIATLEVR
+69 NYTYIATLEVR
-83 SANNTVKGTKYYQVN
+83 GKDGKAKATKYYKISYYNYV
-98 RDKNGNITWKV
+98 V
-109 SDTSGS
+109 TSGYKWEESDDKTNWTEIKNIS
-115 NWNPTYN
+115 NKST
-122 WKDVT
+122 T
-127 DVTDNSVKGSIT
+127 GSIT
-139 VSDGATGDYLYM
+139 IEKGETGDYLYM
-151 EISGTDDSF
+151 EISDTGGF
-160 WSTDDSFWSK
+160 LSK
-170 NEVILTALSSTT
+170 KEVILTALSSTT
-182 NRYDIYDHVGLFGG
+182 KRYDIYDHVGLFGE
-196 DTGTDINS
+196 DTGTAEADIES
-204 NRIKDHNDPIDVYV
+204 NRIKDHNAPIDVYV
-218 HRTIAGDGAWS
+218 HRTIAGGGAWS

-246 GDDIVY
+246 GDSIVY
-252 AEFDRVDLTK
+252 AEFDHVNLTK
-262 KEIHFQSTK
+262 KEIHFKSTTG
-271 EGMKA
+271 GMKA

-297 TFTKTGI
+297 TFTKDSI
-304 ENLNKSGRK
+304 ETINNNGRK
-313 STKVSKGYY
+313 STKESEGYY

-328 PTKVNNN
+328 PTKVNNY
-335 GDATYNFNNRAV
+335 GDTYNPNNRAV
-347 YIANPDNDGVQKLKK
+347 YIANPDNGVQKLKI
-362 LSTNGI
+362 LSTDGI

>member
-1 MNRVLRMT
+1 MT

-69 SNYPYSYIATLEVR
+69 SNKSYSYIATLEVR
-83 SANNTVKGTKYYQVN
+83 SANKTVKGTKYYQVN
-98 RDKNGNITWKV
+98 RDIKGNITWKV
-109 SDTSGS
+109 SDTKSV
-115 NWNPTYN
+115 NFWDTTYD

-151 EISGTDDSF
+151 EIST
-160 WSTDDSFWSK
+160 DSFWSK

-182 NRYDIYDHVGLFGG
+182 NRYDIYDHVGLFGE
-196 DTGTDINS
+196 DTGTANIQS
-204 NRIKDHNDPIDVYV
+204 NRIKDHNDHPIDVYV

-235 DLTDFKVRKAF
+235 DLTNFKVKKAF

-262 KEIHFQSTK
+262 KEIHFKSTE

-328 PTKVNNN
+328 PTQVNNN
-335 GDATYNFNNRAV
+335 GDATYNPYNRAV
-347 YIANPDNDGVQKLKK
+347 YIANPDNGVQKLKK
-362 LSTNGI
+362 LSTDGI

-375 LYFPVSNNEIEAG
+375 LYFPVSNNEFEAG

>member
-1 MNRVLRMT
+1 MT

-69 SNYPYSYIATLEVR
+69 SNKSYSYIATLEVR

-98 RDKNGNITWKV
+98 RDIKGNITWKV
-109 SDTSGS
+109 RDTKSVNFGG
-115 NWNPTYN
+115 TTDD

-151 EISGTDDSF
+151 EISGTG
-160 WSTDDSFWSK
+160 
-170 NEVILTALSSTT
+170 EVILTALSSTT
-182 NRYDIYDHVGLFGG
+182 NRYDIYDHVGLFGE
-196 DTGTDINS
+196 DTGTAEADIKS
-204 NRIKDHNDPIDVYV
+204 NRIKDHNAPIDVYV

-262 KEIHFQSTK
+262 KEIHFKSTTG
-271 EGMKA
+271 GMTA

-297 TFTKTGI
+297 IFTKTGI
-304 ENLNKSGRK
+304 ETINKNGRRSRK
-313 STKVSKGYY
+313 ESEGYY

-328 PTKVNNN
+328 PTEVNNN
-335 GDATYNFNNRAV
+335 GDATYNPNNRAV
-347 YIANPDNDGVQKLKK
+347 YIANPDNEGVQKLKK
-362 LSTNGI
+362 LKNGT

-375 LYFPVSNNEIEAG
+375 LYFPVSNNEIEAE

>member
-39 EISAPSATSD
+39 EISEPSATSD
-49 GDLHLAGNSVI
+49 GDLHLAGQSTI
-60 NFTIKDITK
+60 NFTIQDKGTGVA
-69 SNYPYSYIATLEVR
+69 YTYIATLEVR
-83 SANNTVKGTKYYQVN
+83 GKDDKPKATKYYRISYVPHLFFSEYKWEESVDQ
-98 RDKNGNITWKV
+98 KNWTEIKNI
-109 SDTSGS
+109 S
-115 NWNPTYN
+115 NKST
-122 WKDVT
+122 T
-127 DVTDNSVKGSIT
+127 GSIT
-139 VSDGATGDYLYM
+139 IENGETGDYLYM
-151 EISGTDDSF
+151 AISGKGGF
-160 WSTDDSFWSK
+160 LSK

-182 NRYDIYDHVGLFGG
+182 NRYDIYDHVGLFGE
-196 DTGTDINS
+196 DTGTTEADIKS
-204 NRIKDHNDPIDVYV
+204 NRMKDHNDPIDVYV

-235 DLTDFKVRKAF
+235 DLTHFKVKKAF

-262 KEIHFQSTK
+262 KEIHFKSTTG
-271 EGMKA
+271 GMTA

-297 TFTKTGI
+297 TFTKTDI
-304 ENLNKSGRK
+304 ETINKNGRR
-313 STKVSKGYY
+313 STKESKGYY

-328 PTKVNNN
+328 PTEVNNN
-335 GDATYNFNNRAV
+335 GDATYNPNNRAV
-347 YIANPDNDGVQKLKK
+347 YIANPDNGVQKLKK
-362 LSTNGI
+362 LSTDGI

-375 LYFPVSNNEIEAG
+375 LYFPVSNNEFEAG
-388 AKESSL
+388 ATESSL

>member
-1 MNRVLRMT
+1 MT
-9 LVAALGMMTI
+9 LVAALGMVTI
-19 NSMAQ
+19 NSIAQ
-24 VERPGETT
+24 VERPGQTT
-32 VLDATWT
+32 VLDAKWT
-39 EISAPSATSD
+39 EISEPSATSD
-49 GDLHLAGNSVI
+49 GDLHLAGQSTI
-60 NFTIKDITK
+60 NFTIQDKGTGL
-69 SNYPYSYIATLEVR
+69 NYTYIATLEVR
-83 SANNTVKGTKYYQVN
+83 GKDGKAKATKYYKISYVIFSEYKWEESD
-98 RDKNGNITWKV
+98 DKTNWTEIKNI
-109 SDTSGS
+109 SDKST
-115 NWNPTYN
+115 T
-122 WKDVT
+122 
-127 DVTDNSVKGSIT
+127 GSIT
-139 VSDGATGDYLYM
+139 IENGATGDYLYM
-151 EISGTDDSF
+151 EISGTG
-160 WSTDDSFWSK
+160 
-170 NEVILTALSSTT
+170 EVILTALSSTT
-182 NRYDIYDHVGLFGG
+182 KRYDIYDHVGLFGG
-196 DTGTDINS
+196 DTGTDIES
-204 NRIKDHNDPIDVYV
+204 NRIKDHNAPIDVYV

-246 GDDIVY
+246 GDSIVY
-252 AEFDRVDLTK
+252 AEFDHVDLTK

-297 TFTKTGI
+297 TFTKDSI
-304 ENLNKSGRK
+304 ETINNNGRK
-313 STKVSKGYY
+313 STKESEGYY

-328 PTKVNNN
+328 PTKVNNY
-335 GDATYNFNNRAV
+335 GDATYNPNNRAV
-347 YIANPDNDGVQKLKK
+347 YIANPDNGVQKLKK
-362 LSTNGI
+362 LSTDGI

>member
-24 VERPGETT
+24 VERPGQTT
-32 VLDATWT
+32 VLDAKWT
-39 EISAPSATSD
+39 EISEPSATSD
-49 GDLHLAGNSVI
+49 GDLHLAGQSTI
-60 NFTIKDITK
+60 NFTIQDKG
-69 SNYPYSYIATLEVR
+69 SGVNYTYIATLEVR
-83 SANNTVKGTKYYQVN
+83 DKDDKVKAKKYYKISYVSYILFSEYKWEESD
-98 RDKNGNITWKV
+98 DKT
-109 SDTSGS
+109 
-115 NWNPTYN
+115 N
-122 WKDVT
+122 WKEIKNISDKST
-127 DVTDNSVKGSIT
+127 TGSIT
-139 VSDGATGDYLYM
+139 IENGETGDYLYM
-151 EISGTDDSF
+151 EISDTGGF
-160 WSTDDSFWSK
+160 LSK
-170 NEVILTALSSTT
+170 KEVILTALSSTT
-182 NRYDIYDHVGLFGG
+182 KRYDIYDHVGLFGG
-196 DTGTDINS
+196 DTGTDIKS
-204 NRIKDHNDPIDVYV
+204 NRMKDHDDPIDVYV

-235 DLTDFKVRKAF
+235 DLTHFKVKKAF

-262 KEIHFQSTK
+262 KEIHFKATE

-297 TFTKTGI
+297 TFTKTDI

-335 GDATYNFNNRAV
+335 GDATYNSNNRAV
-347 YIANPDNDGVQKLKK
+347 YIANPDNDGVQKLKI
-362 LSTNGI
+362 LSTDGI

-375 LYFPVSNNEIEAG
+375 LYFPVSNNEFEAG

>member
-39 EISAPSATSD
+39 EISEPSATSD

-69 SNYPYSYIATLEVR
+69 SKYSYSYIATLEVR
-83 SANNTVKGTKYYQVN
+83 STSNTVKGTKYYQVN
-98 RDKNGNITWKV
+98 RDIKGNITWKV
-109 SDTSGS
+109 SDTKSG
-115 NWNPTYN
+115 NWMPTYD

-151 EISGTDDSF
+151 AISTQGTGG
-160 WSTDDSFWSK
+160 
-170 NEVILTALSSTT
+170 EVILTALSSTT

-196 DTGTDINS
+196 DTGTDIKS
-204 NRIKDHNDPIDVYV
+204 NRIKDHNAPIDVYV

-262 KEIHFQSTK
+262 KEIHFKSTTG
-271 EGMKA
+271 GMTA

-297 TFTKTGI
+297 IFTKTGI
-304 ENLNKSGRK
+304 ETINKNGRRSRK
-313 STKVSKGYY
+313 ESEGYY

-328 PTKVNNN
+328 PTEVNNN
-335 GDATYNFNNRAV
+335 GDATYNPNNRAV
-347 YIANPDNDGVQKLKK
+347 YIANPDNEGVQKLKK
-362 LSTNGI
+362 LKNGT

-375 LYFPVSNNEIEAG
+375 LYFPVSNNEFEAG

>member
-19 NSMAQ
+19 NSIAQ
-24 VERPGETT
+24 VERPGQTT

-49 GDLHLAGNSVI
+49 GDLHLAGQSTI
-60 NFTIKDITK
+60 NFTIQDKGTGVT
-69 SNYPYSYIATLEVR
+69 YTYTATLEVR
-83 SANNTVKGTKYYQVN
+83 GKDSKPKGTKYYQISYGVISGYKWKES
-98 RDKNGNITWKV
+98 DDGKHWTEIKNI
-109 SDTSGS
+109 S
-115 NWNPTYN
+115 NKST
-122 WKDVT
+122 T
-127 DVTDNSVKGSIT
+127 GSIT
-139 VSDGATGDYLYM
+139 IENGETGDYLYM
-151 EISGTDDSF
+151 EISGT
-160 WSTDDSFWSK
+160 DSFWSK

-182 NRYDIYDHVGLFGG
+182 TRYDIYDHVGLFGG
-196 DTGTDINS
+196 DTGTDIYS
-204 NRIKDHNDPIDVYV
+204 NRIKDHNAPIDVYV

-235 DLTDFKVRKAF
+235 DLTDFKVKKAF

-262 KEIHFQSTK
+262 KEIHFKSTK

-304 ENLNKSGRK
+304 ETINKNDRK
-313 STKVSKGYY
+313 SKNESEGYY

-335 GDATYNFNNRAV
+335 GDATYNPYNRAV
-347 YIANPDNDGVQKLKK
+347 YIANPDNGVQKLKK
-362 LSTNGI
+362 LSTNGT

-375 LYFPVSNNEIEAG
+375 LYFPVSNNEFEAG
-388 AKESSL
+388 DKESSL

>member
-39 EISAPSATSD
+39 EVHKPSATSD

-69 SNYPYSYIATLEVR
+69 SKYSYSYIATLEVR
-83 SANNTVKGTKYYQVN
+83 SANETVKGTKYYRVN
-98 RDKNGNITWKV
+98 RDKSGNITWKV
-109 SDTSGS
+109 SDTKSG
-115 NWNPTYN
+115 NWKPIYD

-127 DVTDNSVKGSIT
+127 DVTDNSVEGSIT

-151 EISGTDDSF
+151 EISGADIF
-160 WSTDDSFWSK
+160 WPK
-170 NEVILTALSSTT
+170 NNEVILTALSSTT
-182 NRYDIYDHVGLFGG
+182 NRYDIYDHVGLFGE
-196 DTGTDINS
+196 DTGTANIQS
-204 NRIKDHNDPIDVYV
+204 NRMKDHNDPIDVYV

-235 DLTDFKVRKAF
+235 DLNHFKVKKAF

-252 AEFDRVDLTK
+252 AEFERVDLTK
-262 KEIHFQSTK
+262 KEIHFKSTTG
-271 EGMKA
+271 GMTA
-276 GQPYLIK
+276 GQPYLIQ

-297 TFTKTGI
+297 TFTKTDI
-304 ENLNKSGRK
+304 EDLNKNGRK
-313 STKVSKGYY
+313 STKESEGYY

-335 GDATYNFNNRAV
+335 GDANYNSDNRAV
-347 YIANPDNDGVQKLKK
+347 YIANPDNGVQKLKK
-362 LSTNGI
+362 LSTDGI

-375 LYFPVSNNEIEAG
+375 LYFPVSNNEFEAG

>member
-1 MNRVLRMT
+1 MT

-69 SNYPYSYIATLEVR
+69 SYYPYSYIATLEVR
-83 SANNTVKGTKYYQVN
+83 SANNTVKGTKYYKVN

-109 SDTSGS
+109 RDTKSG
-115 NWNPTYN
+115 NTYD

-151 EISGTDDSF
+151 AISGPGEAISGPG
-160 WSTDDSFWSK
+160 
-170 NEVILTALSSTT
+170 EVILTALSSTT

-246 GDDIVY
+246 GDDDIVY
-252 AEFDRVDLTK
+252 AEFDHVDLTK

-276 GQPYLIK
+276 GKPYLIK

-297 TFTKTGI
+297 IFTKTGI
-304 ENLNKSGRK
+304 ETINKNGRRSRK
-313 STKVSKGYY
+313 ENEGYY

-347 YIANPDNDGVQKLKK
+347 YIANPDNEGVQKLKK
-362 LSTNGI
+362 LKNGT

>member
-1 MNRVLRMT
+1 MT
-9 LVAALGMMTI
+9 LVAALGMVTI
-19 NSMAQ
+19 NSIAQ
-24 VERPGETT
+24 VERPGQTT
-32 VLDATWT
+32 VLDAKWT
-39 EISAPSATSD
+39 EISEPSATSD
-49 GDLHLAGNSVI
+49 GDLHLAGQSTI
-60 NFTIKDITK
+60 NFTIQDKGTGL
-69 SNYPYSYIATLEVR
+69 NYTYIATLEVR
-83 SANNTVKGTKYYQVN
+83 GKDGKAKATKYYKISYVIFSEYKWEESD
-98 RDKNGNITWKV
+98 DKTNWTEIKNI
-109 SDTSGS
+109 SDKST
-115 NWNPTYN
+115 T
-122 WKDVT
+122 
-127 DVTDNSVKGSIT
+127 GSIT
-139 VSDGATGDYLYM
+139 IENGATGDYLYM
-151 EISGTDDSF
+151 EISGTG
-160 WSTDDSFWSK
+160 
-170 NEVILTALSSTT
+170 EVILTALSSTT
-182 NRYDIYDHVGLFGG
+182 KRYDIYDHVGLFGG

-204 NRIKDHNDPIDVYV
+204 NRIKDHNAPIDVYV

-246 GDDIVY
+246 GDSIVY
-252 AEFDRVDLTK
+252 AEFDHVDLTK

-297 TFTKTGI
+297 TFTKDSI
-304 ENLNKSGRK
+304 ETINNNGRK
-313 STKVSKGYY
+313 STKESEGYY

-328 PTKVNNN
+328 PTKVNNY
-335 GDATYNFNNRAV
+335 GDATYNPNNRAV
-347 YIANPDNDGVQKLKK
+347 YIANPDNGVQKLKK
-362 LSTNGI
+362 LSTDGI